1 MGRAMATE
9 ICIQVDG
16 LIYCIVFDK
25 HEHTKNCVISDRV
38 LALDAM
44 DDGSVNYTFNDA
56 INDVIQMARG

>member
-1 MGRAMATE
+1 MATE